1 MDYILNI
8 NNFEYKTNEKNLLS
22 LIIFNTIN
30 SIHHLCASNS
40 KKLNI
45 NKDLPDI
52 KITIYNSFFKCNEDQ
67 FDYKSLSFPN
77 IRNDE
82 ILTTEI
88 KKKLTNLIG
97 KNLDT
102 DNNIQQNDP
111 KEELASKIKMLE
123 TKKKNLEAIK
133 KEKEEEMFR
142 KFDVDY
148 EIYTKKYSLFKDDV
162 PDIFKFKFEVFE
174 EMSKVVDINDKD
186 LCKSYY
192 IKNYNRINKNIG
204 SDTYSK
210 IFSQKEKEEC
220 EDN

>member
-1 MDYILNI
+1 MDYILTI
-8 NNFEYKTNEKNLLS
+8 NSFEYKTNEKNLLS

-40 KKLNI
+40 RKLNI

-77 IRNDE
+77 IRNNE

-88 KKKLTNLIG
+88 RKKLTNLIG

-133 KEKEEEMFR
+133 KEKEEEMYR

-174 EMSKVVDINDKD
+174 EMSNVVDINDKD

>member
-1 MDYILNI
+1 MDYILTI
-8 NNFEYKTNEKNLLS
+8 NTFEYKTNEKNLLS

-40 KKLNI
+40 RKLNI

-52 KITIYNSFFKCNEDQ
+52 KITIYNSFFKYNEDQ

-88 KKKLTNLIG
+88 KKNLLNLLG
-97 KNLDT
+97 KNIND
-102 DNNIQQNDP
+102 DNYKKQNDP

-123 TKKKNLEAIK
+123 TKRKNLEAIK

-142 KFDVDY
+142 RFEVDY
-148 EIYTKKYSLFKDDV
+148 DIYNKIYSSYNDEV

-174 EMSKVVDINDKD
+174 EMSKVIDIKNKD

-210 IFSQKEKEEC
+210 IFSQREKEEN
-220 EDN
+220 ED